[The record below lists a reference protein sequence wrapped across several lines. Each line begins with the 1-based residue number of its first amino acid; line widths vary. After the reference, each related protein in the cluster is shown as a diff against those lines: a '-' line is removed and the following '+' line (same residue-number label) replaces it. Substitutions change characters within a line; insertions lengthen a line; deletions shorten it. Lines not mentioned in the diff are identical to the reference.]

1 VRDDEAGCTRG
12 GPRIHGHGTVNFD
25 ESIRILLNG
34 TTGANLQCASLGSGV
49 SWAQLA
55 KFMRGGHLRE
65 DVRDRLALFVFR
77 QLNAGV
83 VLCEADRER

>member
-1 VRDDEAGCTRG
+1 
-12 GPRIHGHGTVNFD
+12 VNFD

-34 TTGANLQCASLGSGV
+34 TTGANLRCASAGSRISGQ
-49 SWAQLA
+49 QLTR
-55 KFMRGGHLRE
+55 FMRGGHLRE